1 MKSILLVSCLMFL
14 TTISFAQKLK
24 VKQAEDYFST
34 YRFSEATPIFQEL
47 IEEDQL
53 SFDEYPLV
61 YRHAIISA
69 EKSRN
74 FQFKFNTLEKIS
86 LSNGYSFDDAYDF
99 FKTALFIGN
108 YSVAKQILS
117 SAIVTSSSDARKVI
131 LDQYKDGLVW
141 DELLKDTTIYTTSL
155 VSFNSNKGDFNPIF
169 HPNGI
174 VFTSA
179 RELSIRKNL
188 FDNSSYLNLY
198 LASKNDT
205 TVTELKFLETN
216 KHDGTAYYDSVNYL
230 WFFSKNLPYAKENKL
245 TRTGLFIYN
254 ENTKLVSEFP
264 YNSKDY
270 FIAQPC
276 LTEDKNTLWFSSDMP
291 GGYGGADIWYSVKN
305 GETWSAPINA
315 GQLINTS
322 ENEMFPFIQNNIL
335 HFSSNGHV
343 GLGGL
348 DIFSVDF
355 NGGLAS
361 NLKNMGANLNSNADD
376 FSLILDSTQIAGYFS
391 SNRSD
396 FVDKIYNVTFN
407 RLDFVYVGELVAT
420 LGEDVTKVPVLL
432 KKDGVVLDTLFADNN
447 GKFEFKGDKNS
458 EYVFEINSSVFTPV
472 SDNYSTVGKTKSDTT
487 FNTFDLS
494 PKYIDV
500 LTNVFDDI
508 SKKPLVNT
516 KVDFVN
522 KETGEVTSFTTDKN
536 GQIKNKLLRNSDY
549 EIVSKHKDYKDYVGA
564 VSTVSKAKAIELPVP
579 MKVMELTAYLKLNM
593 SNVRYTYNKWDIT
606 PQFEGELD
614 KIVDYLNKYKN
625 VKIQLRSYTDSRGD
639 DDYNMMLSEKRANS
653 CVEYLISKG
662 IDKNRL
668 DSKWFGETQLLNN
681 CSNGVKCSEKDHQA
695 NRRTE
700 FVVVE

>member
-86 LSNGYSFDDAYDF
+86 LSNGYSFEDAYDF

-108 YSVAKQILS
+108 YNIAKQILS

-169 HPNGI
+169 HPNGL

-205 TVTELKFLETN
+205 SVAELKFLETN
-216 KHDGTAYYDSVNYL
+216 KHDGTAYYDSVNFL

-564 VSTVSKAKAIELPVP
+564 VSTVSKAKAMELPVP

>member
-53 SFDEYPLV
+53 SFDEYPIV

-86 LSNGYSFDDAYDF
+86 LSNGYSFEDAYDF

-108 YSVAKQILS
+108 YNIAKQILS

-169 HPNGI
+169 HPNGL

-205 TVTELKFLETN
+205 SVAELKFLETN
-216 KHDGTAYYDSVNYL
+216 KHDGTAYYDSVNFL

-564 VSTVSKAKAIELPVP
+564 VSTVSKAKAMELPVP

>member
-1 MKSILLVSCLMFL
+1 VLFRS
-14 TTISFAQKLK
+14 
-24 VKQAEDYFST
+24 
-34 YRFSEATPIFQEL
+34 
-47 IEEDQL
+47 
-53 SFDEYPLV
+53 
-61 YRHAIISA
+61 HAIISA

-86 LSNGYSFDDAYDF
+86 LSNGYSFEDAYDF

-108 YSVAKQILS
+108 YNIAKQILS

-169 HPNGI
+169 HPNGL

-205 TVTELKFLETN
+205 SVAELKFLETN
-216 KHDGTAYYDSVNYL
+216 KHDGTAYYDSVNFL

-564 VSTVSKAKAIELPVP
+564 VSTVSKAKAMELPVP